1 MARDEDGNRRSSQK
15 ERRVFRTAQSQYVQ
29 LGRIV
34 GIDPAAAS
42 FLRGIDVAPAR
53 QLRFGEWSE
62 QGLEV
67 LLLTQP
73 PILVGYGP
81 GHADLTCVANWS
93 VLAAAQQHWPP
104 DRLIH
109 AVVLAYQVSPRTRRS
124 ISGGSLVAA
133 GALANIQALSEPAF
147 HRVWTQL
154 IEEKLNPLATDQKMN
169 LVRVLGCN
177 SRKLPPV
184 RGTAAGEV

>member
-1 MARDEDGNRRSSQK
+1 MARDKEGNRRSSQE
-15 ERRVFRTAQSQYVQ
+15 ERRVYRTAESQYVE

-34 GIDPAAAS
+34 GIDPDAAS

-53 QLRFGEWSE
+53 QLRFGDWSE

-73 PILVGYGP
+73 PILVGYAP

-109 AVVLAYQVSPRTRRS
+109 AIVLAHQVSPRTRRS
-124 ISGGSLVAA
+124 IAGGSLVAA
-133 GALANIQALSEPAF
+133 GALAHIQALSDPAF

-154 IEEKLNPLATDQKMN
+154 IDEKLNPLATDKKMN
-169 LVRVLGCN
+169 LVRVLGCD
-177 SRKLPPV
+177 SRKLPAV
-184 RGTAAGEV
+184 RTAAAGEV